1 MIKAWFWHHL
11 DSLHVTIARL
21 ARTPVVTLLNV
32 GVIGIALALPV
43 GLYGARANLPG
54 LAHTLA
60 ADPQLSVL
68 LALDAG
74 RADADRIAARLKN
87 HAGVREARF
96 VPREQALKELKAST
110 GLADVVDSLP
120 QNPLPDAFVVLPR
133 DRQPDALEK
142 LRDEVRAWP
151 KVAHVQLDTA
161 WARRLEAGLKLARL
175 AVWLMATLFAF
186 ALVAVTFNT
195 IRLQILTRREE
206 IEVSKLIGATDPFI
220 RRPFLYFGALQ
231 GFAGGIAAW
240 VIIWAG
246 IGLLN
251 GALADLA
258 QLYAARLELQHLGPE
273 DSLSLLAFSAGL
285 GWFGSWLSVKQHLAG
300 IETR

>member
-1 MIKAWFWHHL
+1 MTAWFWHHL
-11 DSLHVTIARL
+11 DALRVTLARL
-21 ARTPVVTLLNV
+21 VRTPVVTLLNV

-43 GLYGARANLPG
+43 GLYVVLVNLQG
-54 LAHTLA
+54 FAHTLGS
-60 ADPQLSVL
+60 DPQVSVF
-68 LALDAG
+68 LALDSS
-74 RADADRIAARLKN
+74 RAEADKIGARLKS
-87 HAGVREARF
+87 HAGVKEARF
-96 VPREQALKELKAST
+96 VPREQALKDLKAGS

-133 DRQPDALEK
+133 DTQVSALEK

-151 KVAHVQLDTA
+151 KVTHVQLDTA

-175 AVWLMATLFAF
+175 AVWLLATLFAF

-231 GFAGGIAAW
+231 GLAGGLAAW
-240 VIIWAG
+240 AVIWAG
-246 IGLLN
+246 IALLN
-251 GALADLA
+251 GALAELA
-258 QLYAARLELQHLGPE
+258 QLYAARFELQHLNPA

-285 GWFGSWLSVKQHLAG
+285 GWFGSWLSVNQHLAG
-300 IETR
+300 IAAR